1 MPVEYAQRNPGLNHV
16 GHRFP
21 TPILITQLPSAVEEL
36 ITVRFRTAVVTN
48 RVVYVGN
55 VQKTNQKGEVTVEG
69 DAMYKSSVNKF
80 DTFADFR
87 KIEASVADGDEII
100 KLEEFADRILQ
111 FKKKKMHLINV
122 SQEIEFLEETFLHKG
137 VSIPAA
143 VCKTD
148 YGVAWVNRQGCYLYD
163 GEKVTNLLER
173 KGLRLIS
180 STEWGTTFTTANSI
194 IGYVPNKRQII
205 VLKDCSASSVGDIY
219 LYDIITQSW
228 VFGDSNIVDG
238 QAKTNFVN
246 DWDGNL
252 VCVHTSDTGTIVKW
266 DDAPDTSTQVNI
278 TTKDIDFGQPHQR
291 KKIYKVYVS
300 YKGDGSNA
308 VIGFGVDGITPNV
321 QFANNTFTNAGTTDW
336 AVKEFLF
343 TDSSVVNNIHSFRI
357 AITDS
362 GSPLAADFE
371 INDISIIFRVK
382 SVK

>member
-1 MPVEYAQRNPGLNHV
+1 MTDFAQQNPGKFHL
-16 GHRFP
+16 GYRFP

-80 DTFADFR
+80 DTFTDFR

-321 QFANNTFTNAGTTDW
+321 PFASNTFASVGTNDW
-336 AVKEFLF
+336 VRKELGF
-343 TDSSVVNNIHSFRI
+343 TDSSVVNNIYSFRV
-357 AITDS
+357 AVTDS
-362 GSPLAADFE
+362 GSPLASDFE
-371 INDISIIFRVK
+371 INDISIVYRLKGIK
-382 SVK
+382 

>member
-1 MPVEYAQRNPGLNHV
+1 MTDYAQQNPGLNHV
-16 GHRFP
+16 GYRFP
-21 TPILITQLPSAVEEL
+21 TPILTTQLPESVVEL

-55 VQKTNQKGEVTVEG
+55 VHKTNLKGESTVEG

-80 DTFADFR
+80 DTFTDFR

-228 VFGDSNIVDG
+228 V
-238 QAKTNFVN
+238 
-246 DWDGNL
+246 L
-252 VCVHTSDTGTIVKW
+252 VIL
-266 DDAPDTSTQVNI
+266 I
-278 TTKDIDFGQPHQR
+278 
-291 KKIYKVYVS
+291 
-300 YKGDGSNA
+300 
-308 VIGFGVDGITPNV
+308 
-321 QFANNTFTNAGTTDW
+321 
-336 AVKEFLF
+336 
-343 TDSSVVNNIHSFRI
+343 
-357 AITDS
+357 
-362 GSPLAADFE
+362 
-371 INDISIIFRVK
+371 
-382 SVK
+382 